1 LELAVG
7 GALILAALA
16 GLFVVLA
23 IIKIAIRLI
32 LLPLLL
38 VKWILG
44 TIAMVI
50 VGPILFIVG
59 LVLAIVLGAVLVVP
73 LLPLLIVGGLVWLL
87 VRPVRRPAVA

>member
-1 LELAVG
+1 LELAFG

-16 GLFVVLA
+16 GLFVVLT

-44 TIAMVI
+44 AIAMLI

-59 LVLAIVLGAVLVVP
+59 LVLAIAVGVVLFVP
-73 LLPLLIVGGLVWLL
+73 LLPLLIVGGLLWLL
-87 VRPVRRPAVA
+87 VRPGRRPAVA